1 MSLSLGL
8 PRRLGGRDS
17 ACNAGHAGDL
27 GSIPGQEVPVEEE
40 MATYSSTLA
49 WSIPWTEEPGELQSV
64 GSQRVRPDLATE
76 HRHTQAWAS
85 RRRGRKEEV
94 RVSHCGPWT
103 CLLMWSSHWLAKYP
117 LTSFPGNGPDEGSE
131 LERRQTVNIRISPPA
146 FSHSQQEK
154 KPCILRSAWKPRC
167 V

>member
-8 PRRLGGRDS
+8 PRRLGGRDA

-76 HRHTQAWAS
+76 HRHTQA
-85 RRRGRKEEV
+85 
-94 RVSHCGPWT
+94 
-103 CLLMWSSHWLAKYP
+103 
-117 LTSFPGNGPDEGSE
+117 
-131 LERRQTVNIRISPPA
+131 
-146 FSHSQQEK
+146 
-154 KPCILRSAWKPRC
+154 
-167 V
+167 